1 MRSRC
6 TTIPP
11 RKISVDQWCD
21 AGDQHDHEGV
31 QGDLAQQERPVVVE
45 RLAHRPV
52 EEPGAAEPIVQ
63 RPDQ

>member
-1 MRSRC
+1 M
-6 TTIPP
+6 
-11 RKISVDQWCD
+11 DQWCD